1 MSNKIKEGLEVIE
14 ELKDVVKHQYDYYKH
29 MTIINSGSILVI
41 IALFEGVF
49 KDPKGIEIIIISIAS
64 FVVSLVCSLEI
75 MSTIG
80 NLVLN
85 LTEIHGISIT
95 QNKDEANKILA
106 RMRSTIKQIQVID
119 ELHRIFFYLGIGML
133 VYFAIYN
140 FLQ

>member
-49 KDPKGIEIIIISIAS
+49 KDPKGIEIIIISIVS

-75 MSTIG
+75 MSMIG
-80 NLVLN
+80 TLVLYF
-85 LTEIHGISIT
+85 TEIHRVSIT
-95 QNKDEANKILA
+95 QSKNKTDEISAN
-106 RMRSTIKQIQVID
+106 MQSTIKRIKVISK
-119 ELHRIFFYLGIGML
+119 LHFFFSLLCIRTHL
-133 VYFAIYN
+133 
-140 FLQ
+140 